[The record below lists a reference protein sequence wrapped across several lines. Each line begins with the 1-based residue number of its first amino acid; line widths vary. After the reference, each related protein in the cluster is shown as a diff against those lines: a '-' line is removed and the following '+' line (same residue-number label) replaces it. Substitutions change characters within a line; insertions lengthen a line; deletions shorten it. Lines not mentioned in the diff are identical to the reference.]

1 MAQHNDFGKLAE
13 VKAAEFLQKKGYK
26 ILNRN
31 WRFHKLEIDI
41 IAHDL
46 EKDQIVIVEVKA
58 RKASTIQPA
67 EDAVNKTKRKML
79 VTAAHEYIVSHS
91 IEKETRFDIVSVYKP
106 QNQWVFRHIPNA
118 FLAMD

>member
-31 WRFHKLEIDI
+31 WRFQKLEIDI

-58 RKASTIQPA
+58 RKDSTIQPA

-91 IEKETRFDIVSVYKP
+91 IEKETRFDIVSVYKS